1 MIRRATRKDAEAIFD
16 IEQTMFNESVYFKLS
31 LREIKRLLNKSSTY
45 FYVFCNNENIAV
57 GYALGIVVNKKAI
70 WFNSLAVLK
79 EYQNTF
85 AAKALFDKIESSCY
99 EMNLSTVILEIRKD
113 NKALLRRYSSIG
125 YKIWKEIENYYPDG
139 CSAIRMIKKTGE

>member
-1 MIRRATRKDAEAIFD
+1 MIRQATKKDAEAIFN

-31 LREIKRLLNKSSTY
+31 LREIKRLLNKPSTY
-45 FYVFCNNENIAV
+45 FYIFCNNENIAV
-57 GYALGIVVNKKAI
+57 GYALGIIINKKAI

-85 AAKALFDKIESSCY
+85 AAKLLFDKIESSCNN
-99 EMNLSTVILEIRKD
+99 MNLSTVILEIRKD

-125 YKIWKEIENYYPDG
+125 YKIWKEIEAYYPDRCG
-139 CSAIRMIKKTGE
+139 AYRLTKCIK